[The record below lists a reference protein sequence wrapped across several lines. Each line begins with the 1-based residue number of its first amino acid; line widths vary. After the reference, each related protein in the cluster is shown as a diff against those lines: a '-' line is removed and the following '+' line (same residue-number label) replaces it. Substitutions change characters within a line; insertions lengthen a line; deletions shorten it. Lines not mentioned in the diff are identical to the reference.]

1 MRYTAIAQCVRRRA
15 KVLGHKRGGARGP
28 WMQWA
33 ADGGARQTAQASQ
46 QRWWSDCEVLGDP
59 FEGTSSGRAAQ
70 AGRSAGAAA
79 QS

>member
-1 MRYTAIAQCVRRRA
+1 MRYMAIAQCVRRRA
-15 KVLGHKRGGARGP
+15 KVLGHKRGGAEGC
-28 WMQWA
+28 
-33 ADGGARQTAQASQ
+33 GCSGRQTAVRGRSAQASQ